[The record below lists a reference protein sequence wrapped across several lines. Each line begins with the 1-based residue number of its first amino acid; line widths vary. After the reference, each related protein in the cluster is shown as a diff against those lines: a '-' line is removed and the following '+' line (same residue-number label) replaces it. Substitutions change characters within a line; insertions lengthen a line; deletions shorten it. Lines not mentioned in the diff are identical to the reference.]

1 MELSACLSA
10 SDVSVHAE
18 ATMDDALRALRKFY
32 GYETFR
38 LGQATLIQ
46 AVLKGRDAL
55 GIMPTGAGKSLCY
68 QIPGI
73 VLPGLALVISPLVS
87 LMGDQVRALIDAG
100 VRGAYLNSTLTPGQQ
115 RTVMHRAEV
124 GTYKI
129 MYVAPERLSDPLF
142 REFAARID
150 IPLIAVDEAHCVSQW
165 GQDFRP
171 SYLMIREFIEALP
184 KRPPVIALT
193 ATATDNVRDD
203 ITELL
208 GLYTPETVITGYD
221 RPNLRFCVEKLSPKQ
236 KRSRIAGYIA
246 EHPGDSGIIY
256 CSTRKAVEE
265 LTAWLAGQ
273 GISVARYHA
282 GMASEDRRVSQ
293 QRFIDDDAL
302 VMVATNA
309 FGMGIDKS
317 NVRYVIHYNMPKS
330 IEAYYQEAGRAGR
343 DGEPSECLL
352 LWSDGDVSTC
362 RYFIEEGA
370 GNAELTDE
378 EAERVRAGQR
388 RMLETM
394 VGYCHTTGCLR
405 RYILKYFGD
414 ESDVLRAG
422 EGEGEVPRA
431 VPHGE
436 QASGLFSPTIPSPRG
451 RIGGRLSNADSGR
464 SCESG
469 LFEHGASPSPSPTS
483 CGNCSN
489 CLGEFDSVDVTVTAQ
504 RCVQCVREVNG
515 SFGKTMIADIVRGS
529 KAARLLELGLDH
541 LDSYAT
547 VQDSNS
553 QVKEV
558 IELLAAEGL
567 LQVSD
572 GTYPV
577 VGLGPRCAEADAEG
591 FTFTMKR
598 MKTKKP
604 EPRALVGEGG
614 HAFGS
619 AGFSAGDDALF
630 ERLRALRKRIADA
643 NGIPPY
649 VVFSDKT
656 LRDMCVRRPK
666 DRLEFLQVNG
676 VGETK
681 LARYGETFMEEIA
694 AFEQEA

>member
-46 AVLKGRDAL
+46 AVLEGRDAL

-115 RTVMHRAEV
+115 RTVMHRAEE

-203 ITELL
+203 ITGLL
-208 GLYTPETVITGYD
+208 GLYAPETVITGYD
-221 RPNLRFCVEKLSPKQ
+221 RPNLRFCVEKLSSKQ

-282 GMASEDRRVSQ
+282 GMAPDDRRASQ

-317 NVRYVIHYNMPKS
+317 NVRYVIHYNMPKN

-352 LWSDGDVSTC
+352 LWSDGDASTC
-362 RYFIEEGA
+362 RYFI
-370 GNAELTDE
+370 
-378 EAERVRAGQR
+378 
-388 RMLETM
+388 
-394 VGYCHTTGCLR
+394 
-405 RYILKYFGD
+405 
-414 ESDVLRAG
+414 
-422 EGEGEVPRA
+422 
-431 VPHGE
+431 
-436 QASGLFSPTIPSPRG
+436 
-451 RIGGRLSNADSGR
+451 
-464 SCESG
+464 
-469 LFEHGASPSPSPTS
+469 
-483 CGNCSN
+483 
-489 CLGEFDSVDVTVTAQ
+489 
-504 RCVQCVREVNG
+504 
-515 SFGKTMIADIVRGS
+515 
-529 KAARLLELGLDH
+529 
-541 LDSYAT
+541 
-547 VQDSNS
+547 
-553 QVKEV
+553 
-558 IELLAAEGL
+558 
-567 LQVSD
+567 
-572 GTYPV
+572 
-577 VGLGPRCAEADAEG
+577 
-591 FTFTMKR
+591 
-598 MKTKKP
+598 
-604 EPRALVGEGG
+604 
-614 HAFGS
+614 
-619 AGFSAGDDALF
+619 
-630 ERLRALRKRIADA
+630 
-643 NGIPPY
+643 
-649 VVFSDKT
+649 
-656 LRDMCVRRPK
+656 
-666 DRLEFLQVNG
+666 
-676 VGETK
+676 
-681 LARYGETFMEEIA
+681 
-694 AFEQEA
+694 

>member
-1 MELSACLSA
+1 
-10 SDVSVHAE
+10 
-18 ATMDDALRALRKFY
+18 MDDALGALRKFY
-32 GYETFR
+32 GYESFR
-38 LGQATLIQ
+38 PGQTTLIQ
-46 AVLKGRDAL
+46 AVLEGRDAL

-73 VLPGLALVISPLVS
+73 VLPGLALAISPLVS

-115 RTVMHRAEV
+115 RTVMRRAEE

-142 REFAARID
+142 CEFAARID

-193 ATATDNVRDD
+193 ATATDNVRGD

-208 GLYTPETVITGYD
+208 GLRTPEAVITGYD

-236 KRSRIAGYIA
+236 KRSRIADYIA

-282 GMASEDRRVSQ
+282 GMASDDRRSSQ

-388 RMLETM
+388 RMLEAM

-414 ESDVLRAG
+414 EGKTSSTDGA
-422 EGEGEVPRA
+422 EGEAPCSNSPGSRERPESAFDKR
-431 VPHGE
+431 PPMRPL
-436 QASGLFSPTIPSPRG
+436 GLGIVGLNRPLACSPCGTARGVSSSAPSP
-451 RIGGRLSNADSGR
+451 IG
-464 SCESG
+464 
-469 LFEHGASPSPSPTS
+469 

-489 CLGEFDSVDVTVTAQ
+489 CLGEFDSVDVTDTA
-504 RCVQCVREVNG
+504 RHCVQCVREVNG

-529 KAARLLELGLDH
+529 KSARLLELGLDR

-577 VGLGPRCAEADAEG
+577 VGLGPRCAEADVEG

-598 MKTKKP
+598 MKPKKP
-604 EPRALVGEGG
+604 ESRALAGEGS

-656 LRDMCVRRPK
+656 LRDMCARRPK

-681 LARYGETFMEEIA
+681 LARYGETFMEEIMA
-694 AFEQEA
+694 YEQET

>member
-1 MELSACLSA
+1 MSS
-10 SDVSVHAE
+10 
-18 ATMDDALRALRKFY
+18 
-32 GYETFR
+32 
-38 LGQATLIQ
+38 
-46 AVLKGRDAL
+46 
-55 GIMPTGAGKSLCY
+55 
-68 QIPGI
+68 
-73 VLPGLALVISPLVS
+73 
-87 LMGDQVRALIDAG
+87 
-100 VRGAYLNSTLTPGQQ
+100 
-115 RTVMHRAEV
+115 
-124 GTYKI
+124 
-129 MYVAPERLSDPLF
+129 
-142 REFAARID
+142 
-150 IPLIAVDEAHCVSQW
+150 
-165 GQDFRP
+165 
-171 SYLMIREFIEALP
+171 
-184 KRPPVIALT
+184 
-193 ATATDNVRDD
+193 
-203 ITELL
+203 
-208 GLYTPETVITGYD
+208 
-221 RPNLRFCVEKLSPKQ
+221 KQ

-282 GMASEDRRVSQ
+282 GMAPDDRRASQ

-317 NVRYVIHYNMPKS
+317 NVRYVIHYNMPKN

-388 RMLETM
+388 RMLEAM

-414 ESDVLRAG
+414 EGDV
-422 EGEGEVPRA
+422 
-431 VPHGE
+431 
-436 QASGLFSPTIPSPRG
+436 
-451 RIGGRLSNADSGR
+451 
-464 SCESG
+464 
-469 LFEHGASPSPSPTS
+469 PSPTG

-504 RCVQCVREVNG
+504 CCVQCVREVNG

-577 VGLGPRCAEADAEG
+577 VGLGPRCAEADA
-591 FTFTMKR
+591 K
-598 MKTKKP
+598 
-604 EPRALVGEGG
+604 
-614 HAFGS
+614 
-619 AGFSAGDDALF
+619 
-630 ERLRALRKRIADA
+630 ALRL
-643 NGIPPY
+643 P
-649 VVFSDKT
+649 
-656 LRDMCVRRPK
+656 
-666 DRLEFLQVNG
+666 
-676 VGETK
+676 
-681 LARYGETFMEEIA
+681 
-694 AFEQEA
+694 

>member
-10 SDVSVHAE
+10 TDVNAGAD
-18 ATMDDALRALRKFY
+18 ATMDAAQGALRRYY
-32 GYETFR
+32 GYSEFR
-38 LGQATLIQ
+38 PGQATLIQ
-46 AVLKGRDAL
+46 AVLEGRDAL

-87 LMGDQVRALIDAG
+87 LMGDQVRALIDVG
-100 VRGAYLNSTLTPGQQ
+100 VRGSYLNSTLTPGQQ
-115 RTVMHRAEV
+115 RTVMHRAEE

-142 REFAARID
+142 REFASRITV
-150 IPLIAVDEAHCVSQW
+150 PLIAIDEAHCVSQW

-171 SYLMIREFIEALP
+171 SYLMIRDFINELP
-184 KRPPVIALT
+184 QRPPVIALT

-203 ITELL
+203 IAELL
-208 GLYTPETVITGYD
+208 GLRDPETVITGYD

-246 EHPGDSGIIY
+246 GHPSESGIIY

-282 GMASEDRRVSQ
+282 GMASDDRRASQ

-352 LWSDGDVSTC
+352 LWSDGDVNTC

-388 RMLETM
+388 RMLEAM

-405 RYILKYFGD
+405 YYILNYFGD
-414 ESDVLRAG
+414 EGDTSARDG
-422 EGEGEVPRA
+422 TEGAPRA
-431 VPHGE
+431 VPHE
-436 QASGLFSPTIPSPRG
+436 P
-451 RIGGRLSNADSGR
+451 NAPVGR

-469 LFEHGASPSPSPTS
+469 LFEHGASSAPSPIG

-489 CLGEFDSVDVTVTAQ
+489 CLGEFDSVDVTETAR

-515 SFGKTMIADIVRGS
+515 SFGKSMVADIVRGS
-529 KAARLLELGLDH
+529 KAARLLELGLDR
-541 LDSYAT
+541 LDSYGT
-547 VQDSNS
+547 VSDSIS

-558 IELLAAEGL
+558 IELLAAERL

-577 VGLGPRCAEADAEG
+577 VGLGLRCFEADADDFE
-591 FTFTMKR
+591 FTMKR
-598 MKTKKP
+598 MKAKGSDS
-604 EPRALVGEGG
+604 RAMGEGRANSGG

-630 ERLRALRKRIADA
+630 ERLRALRKRIADT

-649 VVFSDKT
+649 VVFSDRT

-694 AFEQEA
+694 AFAAEA

>member
-10 SDVSVHAE
+10 SDVGAQVE
-18 ATMDDALRALRKFY
+18 APMDSALGALRRYY
-32 GYETFR
+32 GYEEFR
-38 LGQATLIQ
+38 PGQATLIQ
-46 AVLKGRDAL
+46 AVLEGHDAL

-115 RTVMHRAEV
+115 RTVMRRAEE

-171 SYLMIREFIEALP
+171 SYLMIRDFIEALP

-208 GLYTPETVITGYD
+208 GLCAPETVITGYD

-236 KRSRIAGYIA
+236 KRARIAGYIA

-282 GMASEDRRVSQ
+282 GMAPDDRRVSQ

-388 RMLETM
+388 RMLEAM

-414 ESDVLRAG
+414 ESDALRAA
-422 EGEGEVPRA
+422 EGEGE
-431 VPHGE
+431 
-436 QASGLFSPTIPSPRG
+436 ASS
-451 RIGGRLSNADSGR
+451 
-464 SCESG
+464 
-469 LFEHGASPSPSPTS
+469 S

-489 CLGEFDSVDVTVTAQ
+489 CLGEFDSVDVTETAQ

-529 KAARLLELGLDH
+529 KSARLLELGFDR

-577 VGLGPRCAEADAEG
+577 VGLGPRCVETDAEG
-591 FTFTMKR
+591 FAFTMKR
-598 MKTKKP
+598 MKARKP

-643 NGIPPY
+643 NGIAPY

-681 LARYGETFMEEIA
+681 LARYGETFMEEITT
-694 AFEQEA
+694 FEQEA